1 MKKNLVNF
9 FAKIALALSVVSVV
23 FIASF
28 SKSSFPFK
36 PVVYNFE
43 AYISDF
49 GRDVINKDFNYR
61 EFGDVSEFTKA
72 IEDNRTIAG
81 VGSDFQIARLAQKGL
96 LQKIDYSKLFPN
108 WELTKVFQK
117 PQNYESFS
125 LAQKQEFIN
134 KKRAAFEEMFRPE
147 IVEHV
152 DKYDQFM
159 KDAYDPQKNLD
170 TDNDG
175 IQDRFWEFFIP
186 YYTQDKVIAYT
197 IGDYDANG
205 KRKNLRKFQGNW
217 SAEQKQQIQE
227 KGLKF
232 EDQSLSGIGKT
243 LRKNGYSFFE
253 WTEAMRDNLLIGAE
267 KTNQYGQVLTE
278 NNYKSFVDGFID
290 YIGEISGFDYFNL
303 RHNVFK
309 TSGLDLANSVI
320 DPSLNQDVG
329 FLYNGDSL
337 DAHYSKDNYE
347 ELEEEN
353 TIAIIRP
360 KNNLT
365 LLDGWIILKDTSPE
379 LTDKIY
385 NSLYEGI
392 YKGEDF
398 DLEEIVQKA
407 KVEVDFAFVQNSET
421 EKFEPKK
428 GKGFYF
434 DYESIPFSAN
444 FDYINYTPTFKK
456 SFEFFKKFYFND
468 AVETVRET
476 LEGEDRSVFVDLNDE
491 IIDDEK
497 NLNYNNIK
505 SETSSN
511 RSLRALNMYLSQQ
524 SEQTLYGNMPTENNT
539 DEGRYQINYT
549 FLMPLDERL
558 ASQIRTYYN
567 LKTKN

>member
-108 WELTKVFQK
+108 WQLTKVFQK
-117 PQNYESFS
+117 PQNYSSFS

-197 IGDYDANG
+197 IGDYDVNG

-217 SAEQKQQIQE
+217 SAEQKEQIQE

-360 KNNLT
+360 KSNLT

-434 DYESIPFSAN
+434 DYESIPFLAN

-456 SFEFFKKFYFND
+456 SFKFFKKFYFND

-497 NLNYNNIK
+497 NLNYDNIK

-524 SEQTLYGNMPTENNT
+524 PEQTLYGNIPTENNT

>member
-43 AYISDF
+43 SYISDF

-117 PQNYESFS
+117 PENYASFS
-125 LAQKQEFIN
+125 LTQRQEFIN

-197 IGDYDANG
+197 IGDYDVDG
-205 KRKNLRKFQGNW
+205 KRKNLRKFQDKW
-217 SAEQKQQIQE
+217 STEQKEQIQE

-421 EKFEPKK
+421 EKFEPKN

-456 SFEFFKKFYFND
+456 SFKFFKKFYFND
-468 AVETVRET
+468 VVETVRKT

-497 NLNYNNIK
+497 NLNYDNIK

-524 SEQTLYGNMPTENNT
+524 PEQTLYGNIPTKNNT

>member
-43 AYISDF
+43 SYISDF

-117 PQNYESFS
+117 PQNYASFS

-197 IGDYDANG
+197 IGDYDVDG

-267 KTNQYGQVLTE
+267 KTNQYGQILTE
-278 NNYKSFVDGFID
+278 DNYKSFVDGFID

-407 KVEVDFAFVQNSET
+407 KVEVDFDFVQNSET

-434 DYESIPFSAN
+434 DYESIPFLAN

-456 SFEFFKKFYFND
+456 SFKFFKKFYFND

-476 LEGEDRSVFVDLNDE
+476 LEGENRSVFVDLNDQ

-497 NLNYNNIK
+497 NLNYDNIK

-524 SEQTLYGNMPTENNT
+524 PEQTLYGNMPTENNT

>member
-125 LAQKQEFIN
+125 LAQRQEFIN

-197 IGDYDANG
+197 IGDYDVDG
-205 KRKNLRKFQGNW
+205 KRKNLRKFQDNW
-217 SAEQKQQIQE
+217 TAEQKEKIQK

-407 KVEVDFAFVQNSET
+407 KVEVDFAFVQNSDT

-434 DYESIPFSAN
+434 DYESIPFLAN

-476 LEGEDRSVFVDLNDE
+476 LDGEDQSVFVDLNDE

-524 SEQTLYGNMPTENNT
+524 PEQTFYGNMPTENNT

>member
-108 WELTKVFQK
+108 WQLTKVFQK

-125 LAQKQEFIN
+125 LVQKQEFIN

-159 KDAYDPQKNLD
+159 KDAYDPQKDLD

-197 IGDYDANG
+197 IGDYDVDG

-217 SAEQKQQIQE
+217 SAKQKEQIQE

-232 EDQSLSGIGKT
+232 KDQSLSGIGKT

-267 KTNQYGQVLTE
+267 KTNQYGQILTE

-379 LTDKIY
+379 LTDKVY

-407 KVEVDFAFVQNSET
+407 KVEVDFDFVQNSQT
-421 EKFEPKK
+421 EKFEPKN

-456 SFEFFKKFYFND
+456 SFKFFKKFYFND

-491 IIDDEK
+491 IIGDEK
-497 NLNYNNIK
+497 NLNYDNIK

-524 SEQTLYGNMPTENNT
+524 PEQTLYGNMPTENNT
-539 DEGRYQINYT
+539 DEGRYRINYT

>member
-9 FAKIALALSVVSVV
+9 FAKITLALSVISVV
-23 FIASF
+23 FVASF

-36 PVVYNFE
+36 PVVYNYE

-61 EFGDVSEFTKA
+61 EFGDVSEFTRA

-108 WELTKVFQK
+108 WQLTKVFEK
-117 PQNYESFS
+117 PENYESFS

-134 KKRAAFEEMFRPE
+134 KKRAAFEEIFRPE
-147 IVEHV
+147 IVEHI

-197 IGDYDANG
+197 IGDYDVDG
-205 KRKNLRKFQGNW
+205 KRKNLRKFQNNW
-217 SAEQKQQIQE
+217 TAEQKEEIQE

-243 LRKNGYSFFE
+243 LRQNGYSFFE

-267 KTNQYGQVLTE
+267 KTNQYGEIITE

-379 LTDKIY
+379 LTDKVY

-392 YKGEDF
+392 FKGEDF
-398 DLEEIVQKA
+398 DLDEIVQTA
-407 KVEVDFAFVQNSET
+407 KIEVDFAFVQNSET
-421 EKFEPKK
+421 EKFEPKN

-434 DYESIPFSAN
+434 DYESLPFLAN
-444 FDYINYTPTFKK
+444 FDFINYTPAFKK

-476 LEGEDRSVFVDLNDE
+476 LEGEDRSVFIDLNDE
-491 IIDDEK
+491 IIADEK
-497 NLNYNNIK
+497 NLNYDNIK

-524 SEQTLYGNMPTENNT
+524 PEQTLYGNMPTDTNT

-549 FLMPLDERL
+549 FLKPLDERL

>member
-9 FAKIALALSVVSVV
+9 FAKVALALSVVSVV

-108 WELTKVFQK
+108 WQLTKVFQK

-159 KDAYDPQKNLD
+159 KDAYDSQKNLD

-197 IGDYDANG
+197 IGDYDVDG

-217 SAEQKQQIQE
+217 TAEQKEQIQE

-267 KTNQYGQVLTE
+267 KTNQYGQILTE

-434 DYESIPFSAN
+434 DYESIPFLAN

-476 LEGEDRSVFVDLNDE
+476 LDGEDRSVFVDLNDE

-524 SEQTLYGNMPTENNT
+524 PEQTLYGNIPTENNT

>member
-9 FAKIALALSVVSVV
+9 FAKVALALSVVSVV

-108 WELTKVFQK
+108 WQLTKVFQK

-159 KDAYDPQKNLD
+159 KDAYDSQKNLD

-197 IGDYDANG
+197 IGDYDVDG

-217 SAEQKQQIQE
+217 TAEQKEQIQE

-303 RHNVFK
+303 RHNVLK

-434 DYESIPFSAN
+434 DYESIPFLAN

-476 LEGEDRSVFVDLNDE
+476 LDGEDRSVFVDLNDE
-491 IIDDEK
+491 IIDDGK

-524 SEQTLYGNMPTENNT
+524 PEQTLYGNIPTENNT

>member
-117 PQNYESFS
+117 PQNYATFS
-125 LAQKQEFIN
+125 LVQRQEFIN

-147 IVEHV
+147 IVEHI

-197 IGDYDANG
+197 IGDYDVDG

-217 SAEQKQQIQE
+217 SAKQKEQIQE

-267 KTNQYGQVLTE
+267 KTNQYGQILTE
-278 NNYKSFVDGFID
+278 NNYKLFVDGFID

-407 KVEVDFAFVQNSET
+407 KIEVDFAFVQNSDT
-421 EKFEPKK
+421 EKFEPKN

-456 SFEFFKKFYFND
+456 SFKFFKKFYFND

-476 LEGEDRSVFVDLNDE
+476 LDGEDKSVFVDLNDE

-524 SEQTLYGNMPTENNT
+524 PEQTLYGNMPTENNT

>member
-108 WELTKVFQK
+108 WQLTKVFQK

-125 LAQKQEFIN
+125 LVQKQEFIN

-197 IGDYDANG
+197 IGDYDVNG
-205 KRKNLRKFQGNW
+205 KRKNLRKFQRNW
-217 SAEQKQQIQE
+217 IAEQKQQIQE

-267 KTNQYGQVLTE
+267 KTNQYGQILTE

-407 KVEVDFAFVQNSET
+407 KVEVDFDFVQNSET

-434 DYESIPFSAN
+434 DYESIPFLAN

-468 AVETVRET
+468 AVETVRKT
-476 LEGEDRSVFVDLNDE
+476 LDGEDQSVFVDLNDE

-524 SEQTLYGNMPTENNT
+524 PEQTLYGNMPTENNT

>member
-108 WELTKVFQK
+108 WQLTKVFQK
-117 PQNYESFS
+117 PQNYASFS
-125 LAQKQEFIN
+125 LVQKQEFIN

-159 KDAYDPQKNLD
+159 KDAYDPQKDLD

-197 IGDYDANG
+197 IGDYDVNG
-205 KRKNLRKFQGNW
+205 KRKNLRKFQQNW
-217 SAEQKQQIQE
+217 TAEQKEQIQE

-407 KVEVDFAFVQNSET
+407 KVEVDFDFVQNSQT

-434 DYESIPFSAN
+434 DYESIPFLAN

-456 SFEFFKKFYFND
+456 SFKFFKKFYFND

-476 LEGEDRSVFVDLNDE
+476 LEGEDRSVFIDLNDE

-497 NLNYNNIK
+497 NLNYDNIK

-524 SEQTLYGNMPTENNT
+524 PEQTLYGNIPTENNT

>member
-108 WELTKVFQK
+108 WQLTKVFQK
-117 PQNYESFS
+117 PQNYSSFS

-134 KKRAAFEEMFRPE
+134 KKRLAFEEMFRPE

-197 IGDYDANG
+197 IGDYDVDG
-205 KRKNLRKFQGNW
+205 KRKNLRKFQRNW
-217 SAEQKQQIQE
+217 STEQKEQIQE

-267 KTNQYGQVLTE
+267 KTNQYGQILTE

-379 LTDKIY
+379 LTDKVY

-407 KVEVDFAFVQNSET
+407 KVEVDFDFVQNSQT
-421 EKFEPKK
+421 EKFEPKN

-456 SFEFFKKFYFND
+456 SFKFFKKFYFND

-476 LEGEDRSVFVDLNDE
+476 LEGEDHSVFVDLNDE

-497 NLNYNNIK
+497 NLNYDNIK

-524 SEQTLYGNMPTENNT
+524 PEQTLYGNIPTKNNT
-539 DEGRYQINYT
+539 DEGRYRINYT

>member
-9 FAKIALALSVVSVV
+9 FAKVTLALSVVSVV

-36 PVVYNFE
+36 PVVYNYE

-108 WELTKVFQK
+108 WQLTKVFQK
-117 PQNYESFS
+117 PQNYASFS
-125 LAQKQEFIN
+125 LVQKQEFIN

-159 KDAYDPQKNLD
+159 KDAYDPQKDLD

-197 IGDYDANG
+197 IGDYDVDG

-217 SAEQKQQIQE
+217 SAKQKEQIQE

-267 KTNQYGQVLTE
+267 KTNQYGQILTE

-379 LTDKIY
+379 LTDKVY

-407 KVEVDFAFVQNSET
+407 KVEVDFDFVQNSQT
-421 EKFEPKK
+421 EKFEPKN

-456 SFEFFKKFYFND
+456 SFKFFKKFYFND

-524 SEQTLYGNMPTENNT
+524 PEQTLYGNIPTKNNT

>member
-108 WELTKVFQK
+108 WQLTKVFQK

-125 LAQKQEFIN
+125 LVQKQEFIN

-217 SAEQKQQIQE
+217 TAEQKKQIQE

-407 KVEVDFAFVQNSET
+407 KIEVDFAFVQNSQT

-476 LEGEDRSVFVDLNDE
+476 LDGEDQSVFVDLNDE

-497 NLNYNNIK
+497 NLNYDNIK

-524 SEQTLYGNMPTENNT
+524 PEQTFYGNMPTENNT

>member
-9 FAKIALALSVVSVV
+9 FAKVALALSVVSVV

-108 WELTKVFQK
+108 WQLTKVFQK

-159 KDAYDPQKNLD
+159 KDAYDSQKNLD

-197 IGDYDANG
+197 IGDYDVDG

-217 SAEQKQQIQE
+217 TAEQKEQIQE

-434 DYESIPFSAN
+434 DYESIPFLAN

-476 LEGEDRSVFVDLNDE
+476 LDGEDRSVFVDLNDE

-524 SEQTLYGNMPTENNT
+524 PEQTLYGNIPTENNT

>member
-1 MKKNLVNF
+1 MKKSLVSL
-9 FAKIALALSVVSVV
+9 FAKIALGISLISVV
-23 FIASF
+23 FAASF
-28 SKSSFPFK
+28 SKSYFPFK
-36 PVVYNFE
+36 PVIYNYE
-43 AYISDF
+43 AYISDQ

-81 VGSDFQIARLAQKGL
+81 VGSDFQIARLAQKGR

-108 WELTKVFQK
+108 WELTKVFAQ
-117 PQNYESFS
+117 PENYQDLS
-125 LAQKQEFIN
+125 LSEKQEFVN
-134 KKRAAFEEMFRPE
+134 KKRKAFEEIFRPE
-147 IVEHV
+147 IVEHI

-159 KDAYDPQKNLD
+159 KEADNPEKDLD
-170 TDNDG
+170 VDNDG
-175 IQDRFWEFFIP
+175 IKDRFWEFFIP

-197 IGDYDANG
+197 IGDYESDG
-205 KRKNLRKFQGNW
+205 KRVNLRDFQKNW
-217 SAEQKQQIQE
+217 SPEFRKSIQE

-232 EDQSLSGIGKT
+232 EDQSLAGIGKT

-253 WTEAMRDNLLIGAE
+253 WTEAMRDNLLIGGE
-267 KTNQYGQVLTE
+267 KTNQYGTIITE
-278 NNYKSFVDGFID
+278 KNYKSLVDGFIN
-290 YIGEISGFDYFNL
+290 YIGDISGFDYTNL

-329 FLYNGDSL
+329 FLYNGDAL

-365 LLDGWIILKDTSPE
+365 LLDGWIILKNTSPE
-379 LTDKIY
+379 LTDKVY

-392 YKGEDF
+392 FKGEELEF
-398 DLEEIVQKA
+398 DELVDAA
-407 KVEVDFAFVQNSET
+407 KSEVEFNYVQNSET
-421 EKFEPKK
+421 EKFETKK
-428 GKGFYF
+428 GKGFKF
-434 DYESIPFSAN
+434 DYESLPVLAN
-444 FDYINYTPTFKK
+444 FDYINYTPSFKK

-468 AVETVRET
+468 AVATVRET
-476 LEGEDRSVFVDLNDE
+476 EDGEDESVLVDENDE
-491 IIDDEK
+491 IISDPK
-497 NLNYNNIK
+497 NLSFTKIK
-505 SETSSN
+505 SEISEKT
-511 RSLRALNMYLSQQ
+511 SLRALNMYLSQQ
-524 SEQTLYGNMPTENNT
+524 SQQTLYGNMPTEDNV
-539 DEGRYQINYT
+539 DEGRYSINYT
-549 FLMPLDERL
+549 FLKPLDEQL

>member
-125 LAQKQEFIN
+125 LAQRQEFIN

-159 KDAYDPQKNLD
+159 KDAYDPQKDLD

-197 IGDYDANG
+197 IGDYDVDG

-217 SAEQKQQIQE
+217 SAEQKEKIQE

-267 KTNQYGQVLTE
+267 KTNQYGQILTE

-337 DAHYSKDNYE
+337 DAHYSKDNHE

-407 KVEVDFAFVQNSET
+407 KVEVAFSFVQNSQT

-434 DYESIPFSAN
+434 DYESIPFLAN

-468 AVETVRET
+468 AVKTVRET
-476 LEGEDRSVFVDLNDE
+476 LDGEDQSVFVDLNDE

-505 SETSSN
+505 SETSAN

-524 SEQTLYGNMPTENNT
+524 PEQTLYGNMPTENNT
-539 DEGRYQINYT
+539 DEGRYPINYT